1 MLGCCYYER
10 EGRERERKNKLT
22 VTSSFTESR
31 ISLFIFWADSIN
43 CMVGK
48 DDIIITSLLQLHTA
62 KRWRHL
68 EQTSGAVGCTCGV
81 SVCHMAV

>member
-1 MLGCCYYER
+1 MEVAGLAGRGDRWWVAANYER
-10 EGRERERKNKLT
+10 ESRAEREKKLT

-43 CMVGK
+43 CIVGK

-62 KRWRHL
+62 KR
-68 EQTSGAVGCTCGV
+68 
-81 SVCHMAV
+81 